1 MNVLAH
7 IYLSGDSDEI
17 IIGNYIGDYV
27 KGRDYLK
34 YPELVKKG
42 IILHRHIDAFTD
54 KHPVVHRSQ
63 IHFTRKYHKY
73 AGVVVDILYDHFL
86 TREWDTFSRRPL
98 ESITYQFYRAMVNNY
113 EILPP
118 KVKDRFPFFII
129 NNWIESYKTSNG
141 LRKVLNALS
150 RRTSLPSETK
160 FAIKSLKKNY
170 YSLDEDFMEFFPQ
183 LIEYVENDFGIPLS
197 HRITMPF

>member
-42 IILHRHIDAFTD
+42 IILHRHIDDFTD
-54 KHPVVHRSQ
+54 RHPVVHRSKMV
-63 IHFTRKYHKY
+63 FTRKYHKY
-73 AGVVVDILYDHFL
+73 AGVVTDILYDHYL
-86 TREWDTFSRRPL
+86 TKEWDTFSRRPL

-113 EILPP
+113 DILPP

-129 NNWIESYKTSNG
+129 NNWIESYKTSKG
-141 LRKVLNALS
+141 LRQVFNALS
-150 RRTSLPSETK
+150 RRTSLPNESK
-160 FAIKSLKKNY
+160 FAIKTFKKNY
-170 YSLDEDFMEFFPQ
+170 YSLGEDFMEFFPQ
-183 LIEYVENDFGIPLS
+183 LIDYVEKDFGIPLNQ
-197 HRITMPF
+197 RITMPF